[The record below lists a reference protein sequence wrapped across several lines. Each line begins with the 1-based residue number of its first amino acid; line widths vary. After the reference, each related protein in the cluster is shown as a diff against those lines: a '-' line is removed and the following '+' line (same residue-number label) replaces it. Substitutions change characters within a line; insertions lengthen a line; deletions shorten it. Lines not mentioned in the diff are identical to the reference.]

1 MPRNGSGV
9 FTPISPDNPVVAST
23 LITAVKFNNT
33 MTDVATALTNSIA
46 VNGESTVTGNIPMNG
61 NKLTG
66 LGAPTISGDALR
78 QTAQTSFTPKIQDNS
93 FSDGEGQTYT
103 TQRGYYTKIGNTV
116 FFVAIIKMSSVGT
129 LASVIYLTN
138 LPFAAADSGG
148 FGDIYYPVT
157 FSNAS
162 GLNITAGQC
171 LCGGVEPGNSV
182 ISISLWNTAAG
193 STNLTPAELSNDGG
207 FTVSGFYQVA

>member
-9 FTPISPDNPVVAST
+9 FTPISPENPVVSST
-23 LITAVKFNNT
+23 LITAAKFNTT
-33 MTDVATALTNSIA
+33 MNDIATALTGSIA
-46 VNGESTVTGNIPMNG
+46 ADGQTTITANIPMNN

-66 LGAPTISGDALR
+66 LGAPSATGDALR
-78 QTAQTSFTPKIQDNS
+78 QTVQTSFTPKIQDNS

-103 TQRGYYTKIGNTV
+103 TQLGYYTKIGNTV
-116 FFVAIIKMSSVGT
+116 FFVAVIKMSSVGT
-129 LASVIYLTN
+129 LASDIYLTN

-148 FGDIYYPVT
+148 TGSVYYPVT
-157 FSNAS
+157 FFGAS

-171 LCGGVEPGNSV
+171 LAGGVEPGNSV
-182 ISISLWNTAAG
+182 ISISLWDTASG
-193 STNLTPAELSNDGG
+193 DTTLTPAELSNDGG